1 MRRGVAPLIRAS
13 APARNSTG
21 TTFPPIK
28 TGRPDTYELSRKQNQ
43 VRLHAREQYSCNVT
57 PTWQKGKYDGIVN
70 VFWVAMVFG
79 GFASVGRCV
88 YDMTTDSN
96 KIE

>member
-1 MRRGVAPLIRAS
+1 MRA
-13 APARNSTG
+13 
-21 TTFPPIK
+21 
-28 TGRPDTYELSRKQNQ
+28 E
-43 VRLHAREQYSCNVT
+43 YSCNVT

-70 VFWVAMVFG
+70 VIWVGMVFG

-96 KIE
+96 KCE